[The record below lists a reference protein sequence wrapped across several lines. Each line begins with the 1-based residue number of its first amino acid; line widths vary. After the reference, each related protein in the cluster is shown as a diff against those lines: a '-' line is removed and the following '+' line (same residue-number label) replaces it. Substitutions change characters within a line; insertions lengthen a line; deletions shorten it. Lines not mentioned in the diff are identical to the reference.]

1 MAQQQSAGSVC
12 RRPRGFT
19 LTELLV
25 VMSIICLMMSL
36 LLPSLT
42 HAQKQGEQIH
52 CLANQ
57 HQLILAWLQYAIDHD
72 DKLCPSEP
80 YGIDSNDTT
89 GLPQSY
95 VSRLRP
101 YVQMKEVFRC
111 KSAGEITLGEGIG
124 PSAWNNSYG
133 LSNTMGGQLRDGV
146 EPFLALHMV
155 SRPSERMVLVDKE
168 PECSDCFW
176 PLLRNGKQWTWRPW
190 PWYGPGSLQG
200 MTGRHNNGC
209 NMSFADGHGE
219 YTLWKDPRTR
229 KVIKGL
235 IADPNDAVGCGADAG
250 LQIKACSHVSTAEVR
265 LVLRYECGQT
275 VPVQRQGQRSDCRS
289 VGSRPRRRA
298 CRV

>member
-1 MAQQQSAGSVC
+1 MVQQHSAGSVC

-72 DKLCPSEP
+72 DKLCPPEHHM
-80 YGIDSNDTT
+80 IDPNEIAYFP
-89 GLPQSY
+89 GSY
-95 VSRLRP
+95 ASRLLR
-101 YVQMKEVFRC
+101 YVRMEEVFLC
-111 KSAGEITLGEGIG
+111 KSAGQTG
-124 PSAWNNSYG
+124 PSQGAGLFGQHTSYG
-133 LSNTMGGQLRDGV
+133 LSNAMGGELRDGV
-146 EPFLALHMV
+146 EPFVALHMV

-190 PWYGPGSLQG
+190 SWPAFASLQG

-219 YTLWKDPRTR
+219 STTWKDPRTR
-229 KVIKGL
+229 KLIKGL
-235 IADPNDAVGCGADAG
+235 IADPNDAALDNVD
-250 LQIKACSHVSTAEVR
+250 LEY
-265 LVLRYECGQT
+265 LVTILAH
-275 VPVQRQGQRSDCRS
+275 
-289 VGSRPRRRA
+289 GS
-298 CRV
+298 

>member
-1 MAQQQSAGSVC
+1 
-12 RRPRGFT
+12 
-19 LTELLV
+19 
-25 VMSIICLMMSL
+25 MSIICLMMSL

-57 HQLILAWLQYAIDHD
+57 HQLILAWLQYAIEHD
-72 DKLCPSEP
+72 DKLCPPDSHA
-80 YGIDSNDTT
+80 IDPNGTA
-89 GLPQSY
+89 GFPGSY
-95 VSRLRP
+95 ASRLRP
-101 YVQMKEVFRC
+101 YVQMKEVFQC
-111 KSAGEITLGEGIG
+111 KSAGQTSPGEGVG
-124 PSAWNNSYG
+124 LFTRNNSYG
-133 LSNTMGGQLRDGV
+133 LSNAMGGELRDGV

-190 PWYGPGSLQG
+190 SWPAFATLQG

-235 IADPNDAVGCGADAG
+235 IADPNDATFDNVD
-250 LQIKACSHVSTAEVR
+250 LEY
-265 LVLRYECGQT
+265 LVTILAH
-275 VPVQRQGQRSDCRS
+275 RS
-289 VGSRPRRRA
+289 
-298 CRV
+298 